1 MFIRKHTGH
10 FHDTV
15 SNVTRTEG
23 NSDTSLYLQVYK
35 KSGREAS
42 GLWLSGCYLTLGRL
56 RNSNASQGSV
66 HHPLTSSYFP
76 KDVYKSVLIQ
86 ISVLIT
92 LIYPRPDLED
102 FMV

>member
-1 MFIRKHTGH
+1 MTQCQMLPGQKAIQT
-10 FHDTV
+10 
-15 SNVTRTEG
+15 
-23 NSDTSLYLQVYK
+23 QVYTCK
-35 KSGREAS
+35 YTRKAGGRHP
-42 GLWLSGCYLTLGRL
+42 GLWLSGCYLMLGRL
-56 RNSNASQGSV
+56 RNSNASQGSI

-76 KDVYKSVLIQ
+76 EDVYKSVLIQ

>member
-15 SNVTRTEG
+15 SNAARTEG

-35 KSGREAS
+35 LG
-42 GLWLSGCYLTLGRL
+42 LSGCYLMLGRL

-76 KDVYKSVLIQ
+76 EDVYKSVLIQ